1 VNVGHGTTQP
11 DEQGGSSKDFRADGS
26 LFDVVRRGLRYGLH
40 WVRPTQGGER
50 DKRAEQCRACAY
62 KRRTLD
68 EPVRAARLRAQ
79 RRWWRD
85 NRARVPVRV
94 AP

>member
-1 VNVGHGTTQP
+1 MPKKKTLSTVTTLSGRLEP
-11 DEQGGSSKDFRADGS
+11 CPTC
-26 LFDVVRRGLRYGLH
+26 GLPH
-40 WVRPTQGGER
+40 

-85 NRARVPVRV
+85 NRARVPVQVRV